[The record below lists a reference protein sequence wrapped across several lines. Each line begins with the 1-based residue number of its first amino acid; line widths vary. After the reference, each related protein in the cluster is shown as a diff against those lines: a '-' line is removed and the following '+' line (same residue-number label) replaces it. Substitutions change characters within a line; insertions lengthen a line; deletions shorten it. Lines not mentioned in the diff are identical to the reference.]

1 MKKRLQQREKPAVY
15 FVTREVNLWVMS
27 PGLIALFG
35 FLVMLWHILTFGQ
48 SSTGL
53 MGLVFFGTV
62 AFPMLLSP
70 LYTTIKVTEYKIDW
84 KIFGKLGRVIYL
96 DELRSIR
103 IHHRIFVK
111 LEMESRWWKPTMCPA
126 DREGFLRA
134 IKKLKPNL
142 PIEGWSPRRRS

>member
-1 MKKRLQQREKPAVY
+1 LKKRLQQREKSAVH
-15 FVTREVNLWVMS
+15 FVTREVNPWVMS

-35 FLVMLWHILTFGQ
+35 FIVILWYILTFGQ

-53 MGLVFFGTV
+53 IGLVFFGTV
-62 AFPMLLSP
+62 AFSMLSSP

-84 KIFGKLGRVIYL
+84 KIFGKLGTIIYL

-111 LEMESRWWKPTMCPA
+111 LEMESKWWKPTMCPA
-126 DREGFLRA
+126 DQEGFLRA
-134 IKKLKPNL
+134 VKKLKPNL
-142 PIEGWSPRRRS
+142 PIEDWTLRRRP